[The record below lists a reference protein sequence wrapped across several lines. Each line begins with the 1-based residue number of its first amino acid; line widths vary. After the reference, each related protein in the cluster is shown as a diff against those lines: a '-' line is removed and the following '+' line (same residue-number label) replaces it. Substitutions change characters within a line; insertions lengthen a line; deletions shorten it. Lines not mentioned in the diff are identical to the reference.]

1 VGALKKFR
9 DTGVALGGPIRR
21 DRLWFFFAG
30 REGVTQQ
37 YAEVFENRLKQPQ
50 SLLYEPDV
58 SRGRAYT
65 NDYSKDYSL
74 RLTWQAA
81 EKHRVVMRASLQPTC
96 NCVFNLLTTGAQV
109 TPEAAGPHRY
119 DPSNIFTISWNHP
132 ATNRVLLEAG
142 GSLMYTSQHDARQP
156 GFDATMYRIMDQG
169 LNLTYGNSAT
179 RDLPRKQLQQQFSV
193 AYITGT
199 HNFKT
204 GLSVKR
210 IGLGNIDELGNNVLM
225 NGPGVDY
232 RFRNGI
238 PNLLT
243 MRDAPWNFEE
253 RVDDIA
259 VYVQDQWTIDRF
271 TLNLGARYNDVRGS
285 APEQV
290 LGVGPFVPERRFEPA
305 KNIPHYRNLSPRL
318 GAAYD
323 LFGTGRTALK
333 ASLGHYPEIIRLAT
347 GNPVNSL
354 VRSTNRTWNDVNRNY
369 VPDCDLLNPVANG
382 ECGAW
387 SNLNFG
393 KPTGGARYAEGTLE
407 GFNSQF
413 HNWQGS
419 VSLQHELM
427 PGVGLNVGYFRT
439 WYGGDCGGSGYTNTT
454 TCRLVADNQLV
465 TPADFDP
472 FCITAPSDSRLPG
485 GGGNQ
490 LCGLY
495 DVKRALFGRVDN
507 LLRSPSDFDGDL
519 SRVYNGV
526 DVTMNARLARGFQF
540 SGGVSVGRTVEDTCL
555 VVDSPQA
562 AREGFCKVSPPWSA
576 GTQAKFL
583 VVYPMPW
590 GVQASAIYQNSP
602 GIPISASLVVP
613 NAAIASSLGRN
624 LSACANTT
632 GACNANVTVALIPP
646 QTVFEPRL
654 QQVDLRFSRAI
665 PLGGNRRLRGNL
677 DVNNLLNA
685 SNVLNMNAA
694 YGATWRNVTQIL
706 SGRLFRIGAQIDF

>member
-1 VGALKKFR
+1 
-9 DTGVALGGPIRR
+9 
-21 DRLWFFFAG
+21 
-30 REGVTQQ
+30 
-37 YAEVFENRLKQPQ
+37 
-50 SLLYEPDV
+50 
-58 SRGRAYT
+58 
-65 NDYSKDYSL
+65 
-74 RLTWQAA
+74 
-81 EKHRVVMRASLQPTC
+81 
-96 NCVFNLLTTGAQV
+96 
-109 TPEAAGPHRY
+109 
-119 DPSNIFTISWNHP
+119 
-132 ATNRVLLEAG
+132 
-142 GSLMYTSQHDARQP
+142 
-156 GFDATMYRIMDQG
+156 
-169 LNLTYGNSAT
+169 
-179 RDLPRKQLQQQFSV
+179 
-193 AYITGT
+193 
-199 HNFKT
+199 
-204 GLSVKR
+204 VKR
-210 IGLGNIDELGNNVLM
+210 IGLGNIEELGNNVLM

-232 RFRNGI
+232 RFRDGI

-290 LGVGPFVPERRFEPA
+290 LGAGPFVPERRFEPT

-369 VPDCDLLNPVANG
+369 VPDCNLLNPVANG

-393 KPTGGARYAEGTLE
+393 KPAGGDRYAEGTLE

-454 TCRLVADNQLV
+454 TCRLVTDNQLV

-485 GGGNQ
+485 GGGNE

-495 DVKRALFGRVDN
+495 DVKRAVFGQVDN
-507 LLRSPSDFDGDL
+507 LLRSTSDFDGDL

-590 GVQASAIYQNSP
+590 GIQASAIYQNSP
-602 GIPISASLVVP
+602 GIPISATLVVP
-613 NAAIASSLGRN
+613 NAAIAPSLGRN
-624 LSACANTT
+624 LSACANAT
-632 GACNANVTVALIPP
+632 GACNANVTVDLIPP
-646 QTVFEPRL
+646 QTMFEPRL

-665 PLGGNRRLRGNL
+665 ALGGNRRLRGNL

-706 SGRLFRIGAQIDF
+706 SGRLFRIGAQLDF